1 VSDFFMELCGHER
14 DADHSLDSQEVEDA
28 ATVRT
33 TIGVWRV

>member
-14 DADHSLDSQEVEDA
+14 DVDHSLDSQEAEDA
-28 ATVRT
+28 TTVRT